1 LKIARRRA
9 DSLSSA
15 LLCFHEATAQASGQR
30 QQRQLSTRAHMP
42 RIFPAGE
49 TMHRCPSIV
58 LVPVMLCFAAGCDVP
73 ETREFETTL
82 AIRDAQSRRP
92 IQEAYLVRVLRES
105 PSRLDDAESAARERT
120 WTHTIEIFPVH
131 SGSEFY
137 QPALKKVQY
146 SDVMHSEINDLAF
159 TYSLWSQGYAARL
172 FTPEEV
178 QSGTLMLTA
187 MEDLSSSRDL
197 WRMCEYFEREVL
209 PFLEVDAPGRRPLLK
224 IVRSQLV
231 FLKNSPM
238 ASLGVEG
245 RLRRIDHAL
254 AETID
259 PPAPNESPSREPL

>member
-1 LKIARRRA
+1 MLRN
-9 DSLSSA
+9 
-15 LLCFHEATAQASGQR
+15 AS
-30 QQRQLSTRAHMP
+30 
-42 RIFPAGE
+42 IF
-49 TMHRCPSIV
+49 
-58 LVPVMLCFAAGCDVP
+58 LVPAVLCLAAGCDVP

-82 AIRDAQSRRP
+82 TLQDARSRRAIP
-92 IQEAYLVRVLRES
+92 NALLVRVLRES

-131 SGSEFY
+131 SGSEFH

-187 MEDLSSSRDL
+187 MEDLSSGRDL

-209 PFLEVDAPGRRPLLK
+209 PFMDVDAPGRRQLLR
-224 IVRSQLV
+224 IVRSHLV

-254 AETID
+254 SETID
-259 PPAPNESPSREPL
+259 PPAPEESQAREPF